1 MDARDELEQL
11 ANLAGKVRAAQT
23 AYFKTH
29 GGLDECKKLERA
41 IDRWL
46 ADRAARVAGS
56 GQQPLFP

>member
-1 MDARDELEQL
+1 MDANDELRQL
-11 ANLAGKVRAAQT
+11 ANLVTKLRAAQV

-41 IDRWL
+41 VDHWL
-46 ADRAARVAGS
+46 ADCAARLAGR